1 MIVEFQPDK
10 TLVAACGLFCPSC
23 AIFIA
28 SNEDTDR
35 LKRQAGFLDLTIEET
50 RCKGCRSDKRN
61 ANCNKCFML
70 KCTTEK
76 GIDFCSECH
85 EYPCMELKEFQ
96 SIMPHRIELWK
107 DLDRIKEVG
116 FENFFVEAL
125 ENYKCQK
132 CETLNSAWDLS
143 CRKCGNTTSCNYVE
157 NNQAEIKERIK

>member
-1 MIVEFQPDK
+1 MIGKNQPDK

-28 SNEDTDR
+28 SNEDPER
-35 LKRQAGFLDLTIEET
+35 LKRQAEYLNLTIEET
-50 RCKGCRSDKRN
+50 RCEGCRSKKRN

-76 GIDFCSECH
+76 GIDFCSECN
-85 EYPCMELKEFQ
+85 EYPCIELKEFQ

-107 DLDRIKEVG
+107 DLDKIKEVG
-116 FENFFVEAL
+116 FENYFVEAL

-132 CETLNSAWDLS
+132 CETLNSGWDLS
-143 CRKCGNTTSCNYVE
+143 CRKCGNTPSCNYVE
-157 NNQAEIKERIK
+157 NNQSEINERIK